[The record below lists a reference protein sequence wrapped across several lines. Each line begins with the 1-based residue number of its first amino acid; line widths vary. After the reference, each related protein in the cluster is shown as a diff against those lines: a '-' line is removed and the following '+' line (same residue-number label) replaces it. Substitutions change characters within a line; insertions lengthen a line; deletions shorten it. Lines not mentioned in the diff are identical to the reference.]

1 VVKYIITT
9 TFFNLSQGLGASMD
23 DIAIALA
30 QDFACIYRK
39 GDLVQ
44 GEAGFSEISPHPD
57 LTTASHTMMFTDQM
71 APRIRP

>member
-1 VVKYIITT
+1 
-9 TFFNLSQGLGASMD
+9 MD

-44 GEAGFSEISPHPD
+44 GEAGFSETSPHPD
-57 LTTASHTMMFTDQM
+57 LTTASHTMMFTDQT